1 VVLRVKQEALMPDM
15 DLTPLVFAAIVL
27 IPLALSSLIG
37 GGSDE

>member
-15 DLTPLVFAAIVL
+15 DLTPLVIAAIVL
-27 IPLALSSLIG
+27 IPPAIGSLIG